1 MIMTKLEPTRID
13 FDTADYPN
21 GLIIQIDGKRLC
33 SYHPKPQ
40 TIDGTGWAEAAF
52 EPSPPKPMTSTAQ
65 LDMLDA
71 KRNYERAVKNA
82 WRS

>member
-1 MIMTKLEPTRID
+1 MTKLEPARID

-21 GLIIQIDGKRLC
+21 GLIIQIDGKRIHHYL
-33 SYHPKPQ
+33 PKPS

-52 EPSPPKPMTSTAQ
+52 PPPKPMTSTAQ

-71 KRNYERAVKNA
+71 QRNYERAVRNA